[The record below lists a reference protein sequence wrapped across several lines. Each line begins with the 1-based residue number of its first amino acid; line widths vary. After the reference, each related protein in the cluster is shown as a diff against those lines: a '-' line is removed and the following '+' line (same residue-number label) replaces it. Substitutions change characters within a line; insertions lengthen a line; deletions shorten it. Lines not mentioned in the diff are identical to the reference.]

1 MGQIEISASWY
12 DVMKMTYHFHDI
24 PAKNAQPVSNQEK
37 TSDVSKLRDSLPNS
51 WPAHFKNVKVMK
63 DKD

>member
-12 DVMKMTYHFHDI
+12 DVMKMTHHFHDI
-24 PAKNAQPVSNQEK
+24 PAKNAQPESNQEK
-37 TSDVSKLRDSLPNS
+37 TSDVFKLRDSLPHN
-51 WPAHFKNVKVMK
+51 WPAHFKNVKVLK